1 MKLKMQ
7 ILLCVL
13 ILVSVTN
20 AQDQKK
26 DHARFIEEKNEFWDH
41 IKEENKKFRERD
53 QVTTPKKVMRMDFS
67 GIKLPESLDQFKYQW
82 HQEPISQGNTG
93 SCWCFA
99 TTSFF
104 ESEIYRLTNRKIKL
118 SEMYTVYWEYVE
130 KARRYVNERGNSL
143 FDEGSMGNAVPR
155 IWKKY
160 GVVPAEAYTG
170 MLPEQKFH
178 DHKLVFSEM
187 KGYLESIKENNAWNE
202 SDVLANIKAIL
213 NHYIGEPP
221 LKVIVNNEEMTPLEY
236 LEYIIQLN
244 FDDYVDI
251 LSLYEKEY
259 YKNVVHPV
267 PDNWWYSA
275 DYFNVPLDKFMMI
288 INRALS
294 NGYSL
299 VLGGDTSEAGYDSH
313 LEVAMIPT
321 FDIPSAYID
330 EYSRQ
335 FRFSNK
341 STTDDHGIHAVGI
354 MKEGSEYW
362 YLIKDSGS
370 GARNG
375 PHKGYRFYHQDYVKL
390 KMIDLMIHKD
400 ALGDLSGKWQE
411 LRDPFVD

>member
-1 MKLKMQ
+1 MKPKFQ
-7 ILLCVL
+7 ILLGIL
-13 ILVSVTN
+13 ILVSIAN

-26 DHARFIEEKNEFWDH
+26 DKALFIENKNEYWDH
-41 IKEENKKFRERD
+41 IKEESRKFREKD
-53 QVTTPKKVMRMDFS
+53 KEKAPKKAMHMDFS
-67 GIKLPESLDQFKYQW
+67 GIKLPESLEQFKYQW

-104 ESEIYRLTNRKIKL
+104 ETEIYRMTNRKIKL

-130 KARRYVNERGNSL
+130 KARRYVKERGNSL
-143 FDEGSMGNAVPR
+143 FEEGSMGNAVVR

-160 GVVPAEAYTG
+160 GIVPAEAYTG

-178 DHKLVFSEM
+178 DHKQMFSEM
-187 KGYLESIKENNAWNE
+187 EGYLKAAKENNTWNE

-213 NHYIGEPP
+213 NHYFGEPP
-221 LKVIVNNEEMTPLEY
+221 LKVIVDNEEMTPLEY
-236 LEYIIQLN
+236 LENIAQLN
-244 FDDYVDI
+244 LDDYVDV
-251 LSLYEKEY
+251 LSLKEKEY

-267 PDNWWYSA
+267 PDNWWYNA
-275 DYFNVPLDKFMMI
+275 DYFNVPLDKLMMI

-294 NGYSL
+294 KGYTL

-321 FDIPSAYID
+321 FNIPSAYID
-330 EYSRQ
+330 EDSRQ
-335 FRFSNK
+335 FRFSNE

-354 MKEGSEYW
+354 MKEGSDYW

-375 PHKGYRFYHQDYVKL
+375 PNKGYRFYHQDYVKL

-400 ALGDLSGKWQE
+400 ALGDLLVNWQE
-411 LRDPFVD
+411 LREP